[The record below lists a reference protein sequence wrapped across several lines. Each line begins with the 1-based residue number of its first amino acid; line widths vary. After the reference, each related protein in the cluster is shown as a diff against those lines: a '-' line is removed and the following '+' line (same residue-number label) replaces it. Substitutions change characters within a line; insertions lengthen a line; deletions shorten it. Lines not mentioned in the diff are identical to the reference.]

1 MLLEFEES
9 QQQVAQRGHDKSPR
23 APADSGSVFAQTD
36 IAAVVGAVFAGA
48 PVVPDALEQLPGTVL
63 PGSGAGAVESVFLGG
78 GDDFA
83 GAQFL
88 ALAPDG
94 QELPATAQARFFG
107 AQADALQP
115 PTHQAP
121 VFLEPA
127 GVVFSGK
134 KSFRQPDLRPLQN
147 ALLIAFEAEEIIS
160 PQFPGD
166 EAAALLLAM
175 QGIGGDEAAFQRPL
189 GQLAQQR
196 LEGGDLVALFLNGL
210 LRHPVLVVETF
221 VDPEQFC
228 GTVYTANGW
237 EELGRT
243 DGSGRHQ
250 RDYYVR
256 HDKPKRLFVREL
268 RRSAR
273 RSLQAEH
280 LQPALSVVEAKVGP
294 RSRHTTK
301 EIKSIVD
308 YLKQAPEYRQRVESY
323 PLWSLLAIYLLAVLC
338 GAPRGSKDLAKFA
351 RKLSQ
356 PQRRTLGIRPR
367 HGRYPAPS
375 QPTFWRLLQEIDGTK
390 LQQILLA
397 VQERLRGPAPK
408 DELIALDGKEP
419 KHGGGQSVLTAIC
432 VPSLYYLDSAI
443 VDTKTNE
450 IPVARQLFED
460 LDLRGRF
467 VSLDALHTQTQTAR
481 DIVLEGGGDYLLT
494 AKDNQPTVHQN
505 IQKLVPAPKADF
517 PPLEAHAHGVSDSG
531 CRKEPVGEPLDP
543 NPVGLSGADWLSVGG
558 PGGPAVAPKPGPK
571 G

>member
-1 MLLEFEES
+1 MSEPIRKPRPEQQAVLNCIQVRLLESHELKRFTQLLDEHHYLGSVRPVGERLYYVVTDP
-9 QQQVAQRGHDKSPR
+9 QGEWLALLVFAAAAKHLKYRDRWIGWTDAQRER
-23 APADSGSVFAQTD
+23 R
-36 IAAVVGAVFAGA
+36 
-48 PVVPDALEQLPGTVL
+48 
-63 PGSGAGAVESVFLGG
+63 
-78 GDDFA
+78 
-83 GAQFL
+83 L
-88 ALAPDG
+88 ALVVNNI
-94 QELPATAQARFFG
+94 RF
-107 AQADALQP
+107 
-115 PTHQAP
+115 
-121 VFLEPA
+121 
-127 GVVFSGK
+127 
-134 KSFRQPDLRPLQN
+134 
-147 ALLIAFEAEEIIS
+147 
-160 PQFPGD
+160 
-166 EAAALLLAM
+166 LLLP
-175 QGIGGDEAAFQRPL
+175 DKTFPNL
-189 GQLAQQR
+189 GTRCLRMALAR
-196 LEGGDLVALFLNGL
+196 LSDDWQHAYK
-210 LRHPVLVVETF
+210 HPVLVVETF

-268 RRSAR
+268 RRRAR

-280 LQPALSVVEAKVGP
+280 LKPALSVVEAKVGP

-308 YLKQAPEYRQRVESY
+308 CLKQAPEYRQRVESY

-351 RKLSQ
+351 RKLSH

-375 QPTFWRLLQEIDGTK
+375 QPTFWRLLQEIDATK

-397 VQERLRGPAPK
+397 VQELLRGPAPK

-432 VPSLYYLDSAI
+432 VPSQYYLDSAI

-467 VSLDALHTQTQTAR
+467 VSLDALHTQTETAR

-494 AKDNQPTVHQN
+494 AKGNQPTVHQN
-505 IQKLVPAPKADF
+505 LQKLVPAPKADF
-517 PPLEAHAHGVSDSG
+517 SPLEAHAHGVSHSG
-531 CRKEPVGEPLDP
+531 CGKEPVGEPLDP
-543 NPVGLSGADWLSVGG
+543 NPAGLPGADWLSVGG
-558 PGGPAVAPKPGPK
+558 PGGPAAAPEPGPQ